1 MQRLSLTLTLALCL
15 MANPLPAQDSNSPAS
30 GNTSSSATRPSV
42 MIVLDGSNSM
52 WGQLEGINKIVTA
65 RESLKALLANSGDKI
80 NFGLLT
86 YGDKRKK
93 NGCTDFT
100 LVSRPENY
108 DMVDMLKNIY
118 KLNPRGR
125 SPISAALETAASGL
139 PRQNAHILL
148 VSDGEESCGGDPC
161 AMAAKLVADN
171 PDLRI
176 DVIGFRAEKEAQ
188 LECIAENGQGAFV
201 VADNHE
207 RLNTLLAGV
216 EARGLPENDPATNTP
231 ARSDSGPDKM
241 PPGSLELNILAD
253 GARVPLRA
261 NYSIYNQSNQNIV
274 NFTSRTQVH
283 EYLKPGTYKVKAI
296 WKNYHQTE
304 TVTIQPGQTSQL
316 QFDAGSLGNI
326 QLAVLDRRGQPLN
339 VNLSVYTA
347 GGDFISQDVLQNQL
361 QTQLPVGRYRVKA
374 NLEKLEQEA
383 VLDVSHGNTST
394 HTFRFENR

>member
-1 MQRLSLTLTLALCL
+1 MQRLSLPLTLALL
-15 MANPLPAQDSNSPAS
+15 TATPTLAQDSNPPDN
-30 GNTSSSATRPSV
+30 GNAPSATKPSI

-65 RESLKALLANSGDKI
+65 RESLKALLANSGDQI

-100 LVSRPENY
+100 LVSKPEDY

-125 SPISAALETAASGL
+125 SPISAALETAAAGL
-139 PRQNAHILL
+139 PRQNAHVLL

-161 AMAAKLVADN
+161 ATAARLVEDN
-171 PDLRI
+171 PGLRI

-216 EARGLPENDPATNTP
+216 EARGLPQNGSIAGTSKDP
-231 ARSDSGPDKM
+231 SGTDKVS
-241 PPGSLELNILAD
+241 PGSLELTIRAN
-253 GARVPLRA
+253 GAHEPLRA
-261 NYSIYNQSNQNIV
+261 NYSIYNQLNQNIV
-274 NFTSRTQVH
+274 NFTSRTEVN
-283 EYLKPGTYKVKAI
+283 EYLKPGTYKVKAV
-296 WKNYHQTE
+296 WKNYNQTE
-304 TVTIQPGQTSQL
+304 TVTIQPGKASQL
-316 QFDAGSLGNI
+316 QFDAGNLGAI
-326 QLAVLDRRGQPLN
+326 QLAVLDRQGKPLN
-339 VNLSVYTA
+339 VNLSVYTS
-347 GGDFISQDVLQNQL
+347 GGDFISQTVLQNQL
-361 QTQLPVGRYRVKA
+361 QAQLPVGRYRVKA
-374 NLEKLEQEA
+374 NLEKQEQEA
-383 VLDVSHGNTST
+383 VLDVSHDNTST